1 MMKGTE
7 KVKDVFESRDIS
19 NWTFGAVIVGIIILV
34 LVIMLLLPFSINP
47 IGRRGATIRSNSMEP
62 VFARGDVVFLE
73 EADTEEIEEG
83 DVIAFG
89 VSDAD
94 QEQYN
99 YPEVIV
105 HRVIDVDDGHLF
117 DINTTLEE
125 MGVEDDDSVHDHED
139 YNLTARFEE
148 EGEELHENATFSW
161 VHNEWRIDNVDD
173 EYTIEEK
180 EDRLE
185 IYEAYPGPTLFE
197 TQGDAED
204 DPDPFLTREENVIGQ
219 YTGSEIPYIGLLF
232 LFANT
237 PSGMATLAMVV
248 VLFLI
253 AIYFPWHID
262 KKEERMQAM
271 RYLKDGINDTK
282 QAIQSID
289 ISSRTPAGSRSVD
302 DNIVMQMK
310 GSGKATIKR
319 KGGPEESEPS
329 PSFGEENIILSC
341 KKDGRPSVEVK
352 KEEKVEP
359 ESEIAEEGIE
369 REA

>member
-7 KVKDVFESRDIS
+7 KVKDIFESRDIS

-47 IGRRGATIRSNSMEP
+47 IGRRGATVRSNSMEP

-73 EADTEEIEEG
+73 EADPEEIEEG
-83 DVIAFG
+83 DVIAFA

-99 YPEVIV
+99 YPEVVV

-117 DINTTLEE
+117 NINTTLEE
-125 MGVEDDDSVHDHED
+125 MGVEDDDSVHDHD
-139 YNLTARFEE
+139 DFTARFEE
-148 EGEELHENATFSW
+148 EGEELHENATFAL
-161 VHNEWRIDNVDD
+161 VNNEWRIDNVDD

-180 EDRLE
+180 EDRMQ
-185 IYEAYPGPTLFE
+185 IYEAYPGPILFE
-197 TQGDAED
+197 TQGDAETN
-204 DPDPFLTREENVIGQ
+204 PDPFLTREENVIGL

-248 VLFLI
+248 ALFLI

-262 KKEERMQAM
+262 KKEERMQAL
-271 RYLKDGINDTK
+271 RFLKDGINDTK
-282 QAIQSID
+282 QAIRSID
-289 ISSRTPAGSRSVD
+289 TSSGTPAGSRSTD

-310 GSGKATIKR
+310 DGGKATIKR
-319 KGGPEESEPS
+319 KGGPEEREPT
-329 PSFGEENIILSC
+329 PSFGEENIILC
-341 KKDGRPSVEVK
+341 NKKDGRPSVEVK

-359 ESEIAEEGIE
+359 ESEIAEEDIE